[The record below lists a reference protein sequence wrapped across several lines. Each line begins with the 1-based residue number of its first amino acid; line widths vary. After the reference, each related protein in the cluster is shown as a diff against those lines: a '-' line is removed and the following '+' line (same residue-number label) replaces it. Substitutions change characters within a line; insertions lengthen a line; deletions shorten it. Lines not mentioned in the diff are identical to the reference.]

1 MRLGLLGLLSLLA
14 AGCPMPPVER
24 PYAAPT
30 AEALAAH
37 LRGRAGA
44 LKSLRAETRVDYMA
58 ENGDRLKVTMEL
70 LVAAGGKLRLSV
82 EAPIGGGT
90 LAALASDGVQFQLHD
105 ARNNRFYAGPA
116 SACAVGRL
124 LRIELPPADVVAVLT
139 GGAPLDGEVAGSSWD
154 PKDGGREVLELR
166 TSDGGKE
173 RIRLDAREHRWDVVD
188 AVRTDAK
195 GNVLWRVA
203 HEDFTDRGG
212 VRLPTRTTVEE
223 PPLKAD
229 AKIRFRDVEL
239 NVALKD
245 GVFTLTAPTGLATLP
260 LDCH

>member
-1 MRLGLLGLLSLLA
+1 MLALLW
-14 AGCPMPPVER
+14 AGCPLPPVER

-30 AEALAAH
+30 AEALVAH
-37 LRGRAGA
+37 LRGRAKA
-44 LKSLRAETRVDYMA
+44 LQSLRAEARVDYMA

-70 LVAAGGKLRLSV
+70 LVASGGRLRLSV
-82 EAPIGGGT
+82 EAPIGGGM
-90 LAALASDGVQFQLHD
+90 LASLASDGKQFQLHD

-124 LRIELPPADVVAVLT
+124 LRIELPPEDVVAVLT
-139 GGAPLDGEVAGSSWD
+139 GGVPLDGEPVSASWD

-166 TSDGGKE
+166 APDGGKE
-173 RIRLDAREHRWDVVD
+173 RIRLDATEHRWDVVD

-203 HEDFTDRGG
+203 HEGFADKGG
-212 VRLPTRTTVEE
+212 PSASVRLPTRTTVEE

-229 AKIRFRDVEL
+229 ARIRYRDVEL

-245 GVFTLTAPTGLATLP
+245 GVFALAVPTGMSTLP